1 MMYLVYVGTTLSI
14 VLILSMILA
23 YQFKD
28 RLTGMNAMIISMFIG
43 MNIGLTSGILL
54 GTYHQGDLFT
64 STLLAMGIG
73 ATSGTV
79 LGLLFGPVSSIEG
92 FMSGIMGAMMGAM
105 LGEMLLPEKALI
117 LTNIFLTISISTL
130 FFFKVLPRTRTTVK
144 SVKSFKDF
152 FKPMLAFIILSAYL
166 LLGSR
171 LGSVW
176 LHEIEGDSDHYQH
189 KQHIESPGH

>member
-1 MMYLVYVGTTLSI
+1 MLYLVYVGTTLSI
-14 VLILSMILA
+14 ILILSMILA

-28 RLTGMNAMIISMFIG
+28 RLAGMNAMIISMYIG

-79 LGLLFGPVSSIEG
+79 LGILFGPVSSIEG
-92 FMSGIMGAMMGAM
+92 FMSGIMGGMMGAM

-130 FFFKVLPRTRTTVK
+130 FFFKVLPRTRTTIK
-144 SVKSFKDF
+144 SLKEF
-152 FKPMLAFIILSAYL
+152 FKPMLVFIFLLAYL

-171 LGSVW
+171 LGVVW
-176 LHEIEGDSDHYQH
+176 LLEIQRDLDHHQH
-189 KQHIESPGH
+189 LQLIESPGH